1 MTHAFLNMLVP
12 IVEIDD
18 DGRTNGKA
26 TPYFEDVIYSII
38 SSLGGETEIVEQSDV
53 SSALFGALDK
63 RIDKLDKPDVLGQ
76 IGSLQKKIPKTLIVL
91 VTSDY
96 TTTGVPDI
104 EILICANTTPIT
116 ITLNS
121 AINGKQVKIKRQ
133 NAEVT
138 LDGYGNTIDGEE
150 SIILGGRYDS
160 PHLLWSTVAEE
171 YSII

>member
-1 MTHAFLNMLVP
+1 MTSPFLNMLVP
-12 IVEIDD
+12 IVEVDNE
-18 DGRTNGKA
+18 GKTNGKA

-38 SSLGGETEIVEQSDV
+38 SALGGETEIVEQSDV
-53 SSALFGALDK
+53 SSALFGA
-63 RIDKLDKPDVLGQ
+63 
-76 IGSLQKKIPKTLIVL
+76 LQKKIPKTLIVL